1 MRPDLR
7 CDVAVVGSGAG
18 GAPIAYHCAKHG
30 ERTLLLE
37 RGAWVRPEDMS
48 HDELE
53 MIASIYKE
61 GGAQTNTEA
70 DMFLLQGNCVGGS
83 TVLTNAVCFRL
94 PEDVRSDF
102 ASRGF
107 DLDQGEL
114 NASFERVESVMNVA
128 TLDTALFN
136 AGTSRIDNGMRALGL
151 EPGRFQKCLL
161 DCIGCGYC
169 NVGCKYGSKMD
180 SSTTWVP
187 MAVEHGCEVVT
198 RAEAIKVEHRR
209 GKVDA
214 ILCRDLRDGGTF
226 RVRADRYVLSGG
238 AINTP
243 ELLLRSKIRRDVAG
257 RRASF
262 NAGAIMFAEFED
274 EIDAYRGDQ
283 MCVHHLEAGFAIEQ
297 IHNPPMSFALTMPGW
312 YAQHYEQMRRYRHMT
327 SAGVLVPTQSVGRV
341 FLGLGHRLARP
352 LFDHADVRFA
362 LPESDVLNFR
372 RGFKQLARIFLAG
385 GARRVI
391 PPLATF
397 TEITSE
403 RDVDLIDQRLD
414 CQKDI
419 MGFGSSHPQGGCSLG
434 DDPTRDTVGPDYKVH
449 GFANLF
455 VSDASLFPRSIR
467 VNPMLSIM
475 AIADQAAQR
484 ILGTKIEGPI
494 REGVAWEA
502 AQRRAAAQA

>member
-1 MRPDLR
+1 MSCDLR
-7 CDVAVVGSGAG
+7 CDVAVIGSGAG
-18 GAPIAYHCAKHG
+18 GGPIAYHSARSG
-30 ERTLLLE
+30 ERTVLLE
-37 RGAWVRPEDMS
+37 RGKWVRPEDMS

-94 PEDVRSDF
+94 PDDVRADF
-102 ASRGF
+102 AARGF
-107 DLDQGEL
+107 DLEAESLD
-114 NASFERVESVMNVA
+114 ASFARVESVMNVA
-128 TLDTALFN
+128 TLDTSLFN
-136 AGTSRIDNGMRALGL
+136 PGTSRIDAGMRALGL

-161 DCIGCGYC
+161 DCVGCGYC

-187 MAVEHGCEVVT
+187 MAVEHGCKVVT
-198 RAEAIKVEHRR
+198 QAEAIKVEQRR

-214 ILCRDLRDGGTF
+214 ILCRDLRDGSTF
-226 RVRADRYVLSGG
+226 RLRAERFVLAGG

-243 ELLLRSKIRRDVAG
+243 ELLLRSKIKRAVAG

-262 NAGAIMFAEFED
+262 NAGAIMFAEFDED
-274 EIDAYRGDQ
+274 FDAFRGDQ
-283 MCVHHLEAGFAIEQ
+283 MCVHHLDEGYAIEQ

-312 YAQHYEQMRRYRHMT
+312 YAQHYQQMRGYRRMT

-352 LFDHADVRFA
+352 LFDHADVRFT
-362 LPESDVLNFR
+362 LPESDLHNFR

-397 TEITSE
+397 TEIRSE
-403 RDVDLIDQRLD
+403 ADLVLIDERLTE
-414 CQKDI
+414 QKDI
-419 MGFGSSHPQGGCSLG
+419 LGFGSSHPQGGCSLG
-434 DDPTRDTVGPDYKVH
+434 DDPTRDTVGPDYRVH

-455 VSDASLFPRSIR
+455 VCDASLFPRSIR

-484 ILGTKIEGPI
+484 VLGEKIDGPI
-494 REGVAWEA
+494 REGLAWEA
-502 AQRRAAAQA
+502 AQRRAAQA